1 MALFLIGFDMSGGL
15 YGHANYDVM
24 PLPPIDSTSEYGV
37 FNCTC
42 VTCFYTCNFA
52 IDPMIAYSPANH
64 TGVTSLMNAARK
76 KFPDLKFEAFSDPS
90 AIYDEVAKNYFSVY
104 AAIEFNLNEEQR
116 ATGEL
121 VTSQSGVTNV
131 DYAFRFQTNNMWYYF
146 PSGNNETVYD
156 GETSSTDSWSL
167 SGYLTIQ
174 NFIDSYLA
182 SQYDEVPDD
191 FTINAFTKRFD
202 DDIPSQHYPDH
213 IKFTLAYGRF
223 HMFKWIASI
232 VVTMGLFY
240 PMISFITQAVKEKQN
255 RMFDLLQISGIHPF
269 SYWFSYYITG
279 GYLYGFLYIVLVY
292 ILLMLPQII
301 GPVQAPAYFNLLVS
315 YAPAL
320 TAFALAF
327 GHVVPRQEFYAL
339 PCLLILLVLA
349 VSGNYFAD
357 NVDVSI
363 SAKVLTHSPTHSLT

>member
-1 MALFLIGFDMSGGL
+1 
-15 YGHANYDVM
+15 
-24 PLPPIDSTSEYGV
+24 
-37 FNCTC
+37 
-42 VTCFYTCNFA
+42 
-52 IDPMIAYSPANH
+52 
-64 TGVTSLMNAARK
+64 MNAARK